1 MAETNPDP
9 PLGSYFVITFQALPS
24 TIYRGKSFEISWEF
38 QGREPLEDDL
48 INLYANEELIYSTV
62 GIKNTSYMYT
72 PTKAGPLRLQI
83 KMDTQRTDVSEIIDT
98 DTTTLTVRDTTID
111 DDIDYIAELL
121 VNTLQKQGIICSV
134 EDGLTTLIDK
144 TCHIRRD
151 IDEIPL
157 DDALTYINSHVQKV
171 GGANG
176 TAKYTLNDDKTYIT
190 RTVSGWSRTDEC
202 QFENFIATNH
212 PQCFETIFRM
222 QDAKERPSICIQGGF
237 DNNEEFYYRLGIT
250 DDNNNAYYSILTTNK
265 DALGK
270 NELSL
275 ITSNLCDVQSSDL
288 ISMRIYVLLDHI
300 YYQIYNITANDILFQ
315 YKQSFDNNTLVAQWC
330 FGINIG
336 YFGSQDNR
344 GNVSQISHIS
354 LSSLATPIIPELF
367 EPNHK
372 KVTLAED
379 VGYLGSRLKSALRAT
394 HILNQDHN
402 GLTSLIRKIPQV
414 ELPDVYNLDNWTALE
429 NSNALTIDNGTNTI
443 TASSVSQYLLKTEF
457 TRAKH
462 YTLEFDFYSS
472 NYYRKG
478 ILLFGDLQFR
488 RKFGIVT
495 DVQNTYIEESAYDNN
510 TETRTTMYTGS
521 KNYLPSGWVHIK
533 VVRQDTIAF
542 IFINNELFYTIT
554 NLTNCTNAFGLNKWG
569 GGNTQIK
576 NIKLSN
582 VNFVHTQ
589 TLAKTDYLLDT
600 NNYTYLKGTSGGISR
615 AGSNTIQLDATRYAL
630 HNKEFTHSKKYIL
643 TFEIKM
649 SYGRDAGFIIGNHD
663 DYMTWTQQ
671 EEMETLQHGS
681 NNNDMAYTEFGSSS
695 SSNRYTSFVPVT
707 VIRNNN
713 DWIIN
718 VNNGDAIHTCT
729 YNFANKFGLRAWTS
743 GNAQI
748 KNLKIYHDSFDYVV
762 SSLSE
767 LNTALTNIQ
776 EGESLYIAEGEYTL
790 TKQYS
795 LPSCTIIGNNATIQ
809 EYGFNFNQ
817 INQNTNTPI
826 EVSGLKFTCPTI
838 KSDNPLICI
847 DTNANVHIHNCEW
860 DNINQKWNADN
871 IYITMS
877 SPDYNIEIDHCV
889 FKGPNYCQGRGDSKA
904 SICCLGDN
912 SAAYNINIH
921 HYNINIHHNIFNH
934 STTNDANS
942 LYKGKAICFIDATLN
957 NCKAHHNVYIGEQDY
972 NDGIDE
978 EYVLRTSSSIIA

>member
-9 PLGSYFVITFQALPS
+9 PLGSYFVITFQTLPS

-121 VNTLQKQGIICSV
+121 VNTLQKQGVICSV

-157 DDALTYINSHVQKV
+157 DDALTYIKSHVQKV
-171 GGANG
+171 GGSSGWAI
-176 TAKYTLNDDKTYIT
+176 YTLNNDKTYIT
-190 RTVSGWSRTDEC
+190 REVDGWSRTDEC
-202 QFENFIATNH
+202 QFANFTATNH
-212 PQCFETIFRM
+212 PQCFETIFKM
-222 QDAKERPSICIQGGF
+222 QDAKERPSICIRGDF
-237 DNNEEFYYRLGIT
+237 NNNEEFYYRLGIT
-250 DDNNNAYYSILTTNK
+250 DDNSATHYGVLRTDKEAKEAS
-265 DALGK
+265 AK
-270 NELSL
+270 NEEELAL
-275 ITSNLCDVQSSDL
+275 IASNLCEVRSSDI

-300 YYQIYNITANDILFQ
+300 YYQIYNMTTDDILFQ
-315 YKQSFDNNTLVAQWC
+315 YKQSFDNNILVTQWC

-336 YFGSQDNR
+336 YFGSKDNR

-354 LSSLATPIIPELF
+354 LSSLATPVMPNLF
-367 EPNHK
+367 EPSHQK
-372 KVTLAED
+372 ITLAED
-379 VGYLGSRLKSALRAT
+379 IGYIGSRLKSALQSI
-394 HILNQDHN
+394 HILNQGHN
-402 GLTSLIRKIPQV
+402 GLTSLIQRIPQV
-414 ELPDVYNLDNWTALE
+414 KQPDVYNLDNWTVLK
-429 NSNALTIDNGTNTI
+429 NSNELTIDNGTNTI
-443 TASSVSQYLLKTEF
+443 TASSVSQCLLRTEF

-472 NYYRKG
+472 GYYRKG
-478 ILLFGDLQFR
+478 VLLFGDLQFR

-495 DVQNTYIEESAYDNN
+495 DVGNTFIEESIYDSNN
-510 TETRTTMYTGS
+510 NETTTTMYTGS

-533 VVRQDTIAF
+533 IIRQDTIAF
-542 IFINNELFYTIT
+542 IFIGDELFYTLT
-554 NLTNCTNAFGLNKWG
+554 NLVDCTNVFGLWKWG
-569 GGNTQIK
+569 EGNTQIK

-589 TLAKTDYLLDT
+589 TLAKTGYLLDT
-600 NNYTYLKGTSGGISR
+600 DNYTHLTGTSGGISR
-615 AGSNTIQLDATRYAL
+615 AGLDTIQLDATRYVL

-649 SYGRDAGFIIGNHD
+649 SYGRDAGFIIGDNN

-671 EEMETLQHGS
+671 TEMEILQHGAYD
-681 NNNDMAYTEFGSSS
+681 NDGAFSAFGSSS
-695 SSNRYTSFVPVT
+695 SSNRYTSFIPV
-707 VIRNNN
+707 VIIRNND
-713 DWIIN
+713 DWTIN
-718 VNNGDAIHTCT
+718 INNGEFIHTCQ
-729 YNFANKFGLRAWTS
+729 YNFVNKFGLRAWSS
-743 GNAQI
+743 GNVQI
-748 KNLKIYHDSFDYVV
+748 KNLKLYHDSFDYVV
-762 SSLSE
+762 HSLSE
-767 LNTALTNIQ
+767 LDTALTNIQ

-795 LPSCTIIGNNATIQ
+795 LPSCTIVGDNAIIK

-847 DTNANVHIHNCEW
+847 DTDANVHIHNCEW

-871 IYITMS
+871 INITMS

-889 FKGPNYCQGRGDSKA
+889 FKGPNYCQKRGDSKA
-904 SICCLGDN
+904 SICCLGGD
-912 SAAYNINIH
+912 SAA
-921 HYNINIHHNIFNH
+921 YNINIHHNIFNH

>member
-9 PLGSYFVITFQALPS
+9 PLGSYFVITFQTLPS

-121 VNTLQKQGIICSV
+121 VNTLQKQGVICSV

-157 DDALTYINSHVQKV
+157 DDALTYIKSHVQKV
-171 GGANG
+171 GGTSGWAI
-176 TAKYTLNDDKTYIT
+176 YTLNNDKTYIT
-190 RTVSGWSRTDEC
+190 REVDGWSRTDEC
-202 QFENFIATNH
+202 RFENFTTTNH
-212 PQCFETIFRM
+212 PQCFETIFKM
-222 QDAKERPSICIQGGF
+222 QDAKERPSICIRGDF
-237 DNNEEFYYRLGIT
+237 DNNEEFYYKLGIT
-250 DDNNNAYYSILTTNK
+250 DDENNTHFSILTTDK
-265 DALGK
+265 EALGISH
-270 NELSL
+270 LSP
-275 ITSNLCDVQSSDL
+275 ITSNSCDVRSSDL

-300 YYQIYNITANDILFQ
+300 YYQIYNITTDDILFQ
-315 YKQSFDNNTLVAQWC
+315 YKQSFDNNTLVAKWC

-336 YFGSQDNR
+336 YFGSRDNQ

-354 LSSLATPIIPELF
+354 LSSLATPVMPNLF
-367 EPNHK
+367 EPSHK
-372 KVTLAED
+372 KITLAED
-379 VGYLGSRLKSALRAT
+379 IGYIGSRLKSALQSI

-402 GLTSLIRKIPQV
+402 GLTSLIKRIPQV
-414 ELPDVYNLDNWTALE
+414 KQPDIYNPLNWTSIE
-429 NSNALTIDNGTNTI
+429 IDNHVVELIELNDAADTI
-443 TASSVSQYLLKTEF
+443 TVYSAGQHLLNTEF
-457 TRAKH
+457 THSKY

-472 NYYRKG
+472 DDYQKG
-478 ILLFGDLQFR
+478 VLLFGDSLFR
-488 RKFGIVT
+488 RKFCLAAGGAK
-495 DVQNTYIEESAYDNN
+495 TYIEESTYDNN
-510 TETRTTMYTGS
+510 AEETRTTIYTES
-521 KNYLPSGWVHIK
+521 QNYLPSGWVHIK
-533 VVRQDTIAF
+533 IVRQDTIAF
-542 IFINNELFYTIT
+542 IFIGGVLFYTLT
-554 NLTNCTNAFGLNKWG
+554 NLVDCTNVFGLWRWG
-569 GGNTQIK
+569 GGHTQIK

-589 TLAKTDYLLDT
+589 TLDKTSYLLDT
-600 NNYTYLKGTSGGISR
+600 NNYTYLTGTSGGISR
-615 AGSNTIQLDATRYAL
+615 AGSNTIQLDATRYTL

-649 SYGRDAGFIIGNHD
+649 SYGRDAGFIIGNND

-671 EEMETLQHGS
+671 EEMEILQHGS
-681 NNNDMAYTEFGSSS
+681 NSNDSAYSAFSQSS
-695 SSNRYTSFVPVT
+695 SSNRYTSFIPV
-707 VIRNNN
+707 VIMRNNN
-713 DWIIN
+713 DWTIN
-718 VNNGDAIHTCT
+718 INNGEFIHTCQ
-729 YNFANKFGLRAWTS
+729 YDFANKFGFRAWTS
-743 GNAQI
+743 GNVQI
-748 KNLKIYHDSFDYVV
+748 KNLKIYHDSFDYVAH
-762 SSLSE
+762 SLSE
-767 LNTALTNIQ
+767 LDTALTNIQ
-776 EGESLYIAEGEYTL
+776 EGESLYIAQGEYTL

-817 INQNTNTPI
+817 NTHTPI
-826 EVSGLKFTCPTI
+826 EISGLKFTCNNI
-838 KSDNPLICI
+838 KSDNPLISI
-847 DTNANVHIHNCEW
+847 QTNANVHIYDCEW
-860 DNINQKWNADN
+860 DNINQQYNADN
-871 IYITMS
+871 INIGTS
-877 SPDYNIEIDHCV
+877 SPDYNIEIDYCV

-921 HYNINIHHNIFNH
+921 HNIFNH
-934 STTNDANS
+934 STTNDANN

>member
-9 PLGSYFVITFQALPS
+9 PLGSYFVITFQTLPS

-121 VNTLQKQGIICSV
+121 VNTLQKQGVICSV

-157 DDALTYINSHVQKV
+157 DDALTYIKSHVKKV
-171 GGANG
+171 GGTSG
-176 TAKYTLNDDKTYIT
+176 SVTYTLNTDKTYIT
-190 RTVSGWSRTDEC
+190 RTVSGWSYIDEC
-202 QFENFIATNH
+202 QFREFSAEDDQ
-212 PQCFETIFRM
+212 PMCFETIFTI
-222 QDAKERPSICIQGGF
+222 QDAQERPSICVKGYL
-237 DNNEEFYYRLGIT
+237 NNNKDFYYRLGIT
-250 DDNNNAYYSILTTNK
+250 DDESYHTHYSVLTTTEEAWDVNANK
-265 DALGK
+265 LD
-270 NELSL
+270 L
-275 ITSNLCDVQSSDL
+275 ITSPNLCEVDSLDI

-300 YYQIYNITANDILFQ
+300 YYQIYNMTTDDILFQ
-315 YKQSFDNNTLVAQWC
+315 YKQSFDNNIIVSWN

-336 YFGSQDNR
+336 YFGSRDNK
-344 GNVSQISHIS
+344 GNVSQINHIS
-354 LSSLATPIIPELF
+354 LSRLATLAIPDLF

-379 VGYLGSRLKSALRAT
+379 VGYLGSRLKSALQAT

-414 ELPDVYNLDNWTALE
+414 KQPDVYNLDNWTALE

-472 NYYRKG
+472 SYYRKG
-478 ILLFGDLQFR
+478 VLLFGDLQFR

-495 DVQNTYIEESAYDNN
+495 DVKNTYIEESAYDNN

-542 IFINNELFYTIT
+542 IFIGDELFYTLT
-554 NLTNCTNAFGLNKWG
+554 NLVDCTNVFGLWKWG
-569 GGNTQIK
+569 GGNAQIK

-582 VNFVHTQ
+582 VDFVHTQ
-589 TLAKTDYLLDT
+589 TLDKTGYLLDT
-600 NNYTYLKGTSGGISR
+600 DNYTHLTGTSGGISR
-615 AGSNTIQLDATRYAL
+615 AGLDTIQLDATRYVL
-630 HNKEFTHSKKYIL
+630 HNREFTHSKKYIL

-649 SYGRDAGFIIGNHD
+649 SYGRDAGFIIGDDD

-695 SSNRYTSFVPVT
+695 SFHRYTSFVPVT

-743 GNAQI
+743 GNVQI
-748 KNLKIYHDSFDYVV
+748 KNLKIYHDSFDYVAH
-762 SSLSE
+762 SLSE
-767 LNTALTNIQ
+767 LDTALTNIK

-790 TKQYS
+790 TEQYS
-795 LPSCTIIGNNATIQ
+795 LPSCTIVGDNAIIK
-809 EYGFNFNQ
+809 EHGFNFNQ
-817 INQNTNTPI
+817 NQNTNTPI

-847 DTNANVHIHNCEW
+847 DTYANVHIHNCEW
-860 DNINQKWNADN
+860 DNINQQRNADN
-871 IYITMS
+871 INITMS

-889 FKGPNYCQGRGDSKA
+889 FKGPNYCQERGDSKA

-912 SAAYNINIH
+912 SAA
-921 HYNINIHHNIFNH
+921 YNINIHHNIFNH

-978 EYVLRTSSSIIA
+978 EYVLRTSSLIIA

>member
-9 PLGSYFVITFQALPS
+9 PLGSYFVITFQTLPS
-24 TIYRGKSFEISWEF
+24 TIYRRKPFKISWGF
-38 QGREPLEDDL
+38 QGRDPLEDDL
-48 INLYANEELIYSTV
+48 INLYANEELIYSTT
-62 GIKNTSYMYT
+62 GTENTSYMYT

-98 DTTTLTVRDTTID
+98 DTEILTVRDTTID

-121 VNTLQKQGIICSV
+121 VNTLQKQGVICSV

-176 TAKYTLNDDKTYIT
+176 TATYTLNNDKTYIT

-237 DNNEEFYYRLGIT
+237 DNSEEFYYRLGIT

-300 YYQIYNITANDILFQ
+300 YYQIYNITTDDILFQ

-336 YFGSQDNR
+336 YFGSQDRR
-344 GNVSQISHIS
+344 GNVSQINHIS
-354 LSSLATPIIPELF
+354 LSSLATPVVPNLF

-372 KVTLAED
+372 KITLAED
-379 VGYLGSRLKSALRAT
+379 IGYIGSRLKSALQSI

-402 GLTSLIRKIPQV
+402 GLTSLTKRIPQV
-414 ELPDVYNLDNWTALE
+414 KQPDVYNPLNWT
-429 NSNALTIDNGTNTI
+429 SIDNGVFELNDTADTI
-443 TASSVSQYLLKTEF
+443 MVYSAGQYLLNTEF
-457 TRAKH
+457 THSKY

-472 NYYRKG
+472 GYYRKG
-478 ILLFGDLQFR
+478 VLLFGDSLFR
-488 RKFGIVT
+488 RKFCLAT
-495 DVQNTYIEESAYDNN
+495 DTAKTYIEESTYDNN
-510 TETRTTMYTGS
+510 AEETRDTIYTGS
-521 KNYLPSGWVHIK
+521 QNYLPLGWVHIK
-533 VVRQDTIAF
+533 IVRQDTIAF
-542 IFINNELFYTIT
+542 IFIGDELFYT
-554 NLTNCTNAFGLNKWG
+554 LTDLVDCTNVFGLWKWG
-569 GGNTQIK
+569 GGHTQIK

-589 TLAKTDYLLDT
+589 TLDKTGYLLDT
-600 NNYTYLKGTSGGISR
+600 NNYTYFQETSGGISR
-615 AGSNTIQLDATRYAL
+615 VGLNTIQLDATRYVL
-630 HNKEFTHSKKYIL
+630 HSREFTHSKKYIL

-649 SYGRDAGFIIGNHD
+649 SYGRDAGFIIGDNN

-671 EEMETLQHGS
+671 EAMETLQHGAY
-681 NNNDMAYTEFGSSS
+681 NDDGAFSAFGSSS
-695 SSNRYTSFVPVT
+695 SSNRYTSFIPV
-707 VIRNNN
+707 VIIRNND
-713 DWIIN
+713 DWTIN
-718 VNNGDAIHTCT
+718 INNGEFIHTCQ
-729 YNFANKFGLRAWTS
+729 YDFANKFGFRAWTS
-743 GNAQI
+743 GYVQI
-748 KNLKIYHDSFDYVV
+748 KNLKIYHDSFNYVV
-762 SSLSE
+762 HSLSE
-767 LNTALTNIQ
+767 LDTALTNIQ
-776 EGESLYIAEGEYTL
+776 EGESLYIAQGEYTL

-817 INQNTNTPI
+817 NTHTPI
-826 EVSGLKFTCPTI
+826 EISGLKFTCNNI
-838 KSDNPLICI
+838 KSDNPLISI
-847 DTNANVHIHNCEW
+847 QTKANVHIYDCEW
-860 DNINQKWNADN
+860 NNINQQYNADN
-871 IYITMS
+871 INIGTS
-877 SPDYNIEIDHCV
+877 SSDYNIEIDHCI
-889 FKGPNYCQGRGDSKA
+889 FKGPNYCSEDGYSKA
-904 SICCLGDN
+904 SIYCRANKPL
-912 SAAYNINIH
+912 AYN
-921 HYNINIHHNIFNH
+921 NINIHHNIFNH
-934 STTNDANS
+934 STPNDSQN
-942 LYKGKAICFIDATLN
+942 LYNGRAICFVNGDLDDITLN
-957 NCKAHHNVYIGEQDY
+957 NCIVHHNVYIGEQDY

-978 EYVLRTSSSIIA
+978 EYSLRISPVVA